1 MLPDRDN
8 EITFE
13 VVHVPIRLS
22 AGNGW
27 ISIRCKCGAF
37 LMAAHNEET
46 LRAAQEGW
54 EAHIQQVWEMV
65 NGQNN
70 SSPKRLDSP

>member
-1 MLPDRDN
+1 MLPDKDN

-22 AGNGW
+22 VGNGW
-27 ISIRCKCGAF
+27 VSIRCKCGAF
-37 LMAAHNEET
+37 LMEVHDDKG
-46 LRAAQEGW
+46 LREAQEGW
-54 EAHIQQVWEMV
+54 EEHMQQVWEMV

-70 SSPKRLDSP
+70 SLPKRLDSP